1 MIGTRKSTRD
11 GKTIIRNALIVIV
24 ICAIGGYAGFQSK
37 KIISGP
43 QITIQSP
50 STTSAD
56 DSIVDVS
63 GIVKNV
69 SVVTLNDR
77 LIPIDE
83 AGQFKEKVL
92 LYPGYNVIKLKVTDK
107 FGACITKEL
116 QLVYTD
122 KKDVGNDND
131 GDIDNDISMNDGK
144 SDSEST
150 SISTNASTTDSKTT
164 SATSSADNNT
174 HGSSTS
180 SSSGKTI

>member
-1 MIGTRKSTRD
+1 MIGTHKSIRE
-11 GKTIIRNALIVIV
+11 GKTIIRNVLIVLI
-24 ICAIGGYAGFQSK
+24 ICVIGGYTGFQSK

-50 STTSAD
+50 STTSANNGA
-56 DSIVDVS
+56 VDVS

-92 LYPGYNVIKLKVTDK
+92 LYPGYNVIKVKATDK
-107 FGACITKEL
+107 FGSCVTKEL

-122 KKDVGNDND
+122 
-131 GDIDNDISMNDGK
+131 
-144 SDSEST
+144 ST
-150 SISTNASTTDSKTT
+150 TTGTKISTTTVSVLDKQ
-164 SATSSADNNT
+164 
-174 HGSSTS
+174 
-180 SSSGKTI
+180 TI

>member
-1 MIGTRKSTRD
+1 MIGTRKSIKE
-11 GKTIIRNALIVIV
+11 GKTIIRNVLIVII

-50 STTSAD
+50 STTSAK
-56 DSIVDVS
+56 DSAVDVS

-92 LYPGYNVIKLKVTDK
+92 LYPGYNVIKLEATDK
-107 FGACITKEL
+107 FGAHVKKEI
-116 QLVYTD
+116 QMVYNGSDKSTD
-122 KKDVGNDND
+122 KSIDKTNNESDN
-131 GDIDNDISMNDGK
+131 
-144 SDSEST
+144 
-150 SISTNASTTDSKTT
+150 
-164 SATSSADNNT
+164 ATSSNSDD
-174 HGSSTS
+174 
-180 SSSGKTI
+180 KTI

>member
-1 MIGTRKSTRD
+1 MIGTRKSMRE
-11 GKTIIRNALIVIV
+11 GKTIIRNILIVIV
-24 ICAIGGYAGFQSK
+24 VCAIGGYAGFQSK

-50 STTSAD
+50 STTSAS
-56 DSIVDVS
+56 DSIIDVT

-107 FGACITKEL
+107 FGAYVTKEL
-116 QLVYTD
+116 QLIYTD
-122 KKDVGNDND
+122 KDNN
-131 GDIDNDISMNDGK
+131 GDK
-144 SDSEST
+144 SDIVT
-150 SISTNASTTDSKTT
+150 TNNSTTSDS
-164 SATSSADNNT
+164 DQ
-174 HGSSTS
+174 
-180 SSSGKTI
+180 TI

>member
-1 MIGTRKSTRD
+1 MIGTRKSKRD

-56 DSIVDVS
+56 ESIVDVS

-107 FGACITKEL
+107 FGTFVTKEL

-122 KKDVGNDND
+122 NEDGGDDDEDNNNDVARD
-131 GDIDNDISMNDGK
+131 DGK
-144 SDSEST
+144 SDSESSST
-150 SISTNASTTDSKTT
+150 STNASTTDSKAISTT
-164 SATSSADNNT
+164 SSTGNNT
-174 HGSSTS
+174 HGSSS
-180 SSSGKTI
+180 AKTI

>member
-1 MIGTRKSTRD
+1 MIGTRKKKRE
-11 GKTIIRNALIVIV
+11 GKAIIRNVLIVIV

-56 DSIVDVS
+56 DSVVDVS

-107 FGACITKEL
+107 FGACVTKEL
-116 QLVYTD
+116 QLVYAD
-122 KKDVGNDND
+122 KKDGSE
-131 GDIDNDISMNDGK
+131 GSER
-144 SDSEST
+144 SESK
-150 SISTNASTTDSKTT
+150 SNSTTT
-164 SATSSADNNT
+164 STYTPSVEK
-174 HGSSTS
+174 STS
-180 SSSGKTI
+180 SESNNTSGNSSSTKTI

>member
-1 MIGTRKSTRD
+1 MIGTRKNKRE
-11 GKTIIRNALIVIV
+11 GKVIIRNTLIVIV

-56 DSIVDVS
+56 KSTIDVT

-83 AGQFKEKVL
+83 TGQFKEKVL
-92 LYPGYNVIKLKVTDK
+92 LYPGYNIIKLKVTDK
-107 FGACITKEL
+107 FGAFVTKEL

-122 KKDVGNDND
+122 EKNEEKGDEKDND
-131 GDIDNDISMNDGK
+131 K
-144 SDSEST
+144 TESESNST
-150 SISTNASTTDSKTT
+150 STSTSTLPSKE
-164 SATSSADNNT
+164 ATSSVN
-174 HGSSTS
+174 HKTS
-180 SSSGKTI
+180 SSTKTI

>member
-1 MIGTRKSTRD
+1 MIGTRKSIKE
-11 GKTIIRNALIVIV
+11 GKTIIRNILIVII

-50 STTSAD
+50 ATTSA
-56 DSIVDVS
+56 SNSAVDVS

-83 AGQFKEKVL
+83 DGQFKEKVL
-92 LYPGYNVIKLKVTDK
+92 LYPGYNIIKLEATDK
-107 FGACITKEL
+107 FGACVTKEL

-122 KKDVGNDND
+122 DDNS
-131 GDIDNDISMNDGK
+131 NVVK
-144 SDSEST
+144 
-150 SISTNASTTDSKTT
+150 
-164 SATSSADNNT
+164 NNV
-174 HGSSTS
+174 
-180 SSSGKTI
+180 KTI

>member
-1 MIGTRKSTRD
+1 MIGARKSTRD
-11 GKTIIRNALIVIV
+11 GKTIIRNTLIVIV

-56 DSIVDVS
+56 EGIVDVS

-83 AGQFKEKVL
+83 TGQFKEKVL

-107 FGACITKEL
+107 FGTFVTKEL

-122 KKDVGNDND
+122 KKDNNKD
-131 GDIDNDISMNDGK
+131 GEKDFEKNEVNKDEK
-144 SDSEST
+144 STSES
-150 SISTNASTTDSKTT
+150 NSTTT
-164 SATSSADNNT
+164 STSTSPIEK
-174 HGSSTS
+174 STS
-180 SSSGKTI
+180 SKSKDGVNEKASSSSIKTI

>member
-1 MIGTRKSTRD
+1 MIGTRENVKEV
-11 GKTIIRNALIVIV
+11 KTIIRGFIIVLV

-50 STTSAD
+50 MTTSAD
-56 DSIVDVS
+56 NSAVDVS

-92 LYPGYNVIKLKVTDK
+92 LYPGYNVIKVKATDK
-107 FGACITKEL
+107 FGSCVTKEL
-116 QLVYTD
+116 QVVYTD
-122 KKDVGNDND
+122 
-131 GDIDNDISMNDGK
+131 S
-144 SDSEST
+144 
-150 SISTNASTTDSKTT
+150 TT
-164 SATSSADNNT
+164 SATSTVNT
-174 HGSSTS
+174 VETTSTTKDVHSLNGVGSS
-180 SSSGKTI
+180 GNQTI

>member
-1 MIGTRKSTRD
+1 MIGSRKNIRE
-11 GKTIIRNALIVIV
+11 GKTIIRNTLIVII

-56 DSIVDVS
+56 KSTIDVT

-83 AGQFKEKVL
+83 TGQFKEKVL
-92 LYPGYNVIKLKVTDK
+92 LYPGYNIIKLKVTDK
-107 FGACITKEL
+107 FGAFVTKEL

-122 KKDVGNDND
+122 EKNEEKGDEKDND
-131 GDIDNDISMNDGK
+131 K
-144 SDSEST
+144 TESESNST
-150 SISTNASTTDSKTT
+150 STSTSTLPSKE
-164 SATSSADNNT
+164 ATSSVN
-174 HGSSTS
+174 HKTS
-180 SSSGKTI
+180 SSTKTI